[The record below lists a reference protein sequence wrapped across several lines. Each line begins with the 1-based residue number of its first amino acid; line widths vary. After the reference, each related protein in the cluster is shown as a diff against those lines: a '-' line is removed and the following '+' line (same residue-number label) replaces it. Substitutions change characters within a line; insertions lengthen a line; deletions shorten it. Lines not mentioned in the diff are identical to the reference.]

1 MFRPRS
7 LKPLLT
13 LLLVAACNDGIGPDP
28 VVQSSDGESS
38 RSSPELNI
46 LGVSTEY
53 ATAAARS
60 CLRLAL
66 ESWAAPCQRT
76 EIFANPAPPAQLS
89 GTLEASFWAVR
100 GKDRVLQID
109 YEYDGETY
117 PVLEFQVPSKALH
130 ERPDGTRFSDG
141 DSVRID
147 VSLDLT
153 RLFVSYEPSGLR
165 FSNKH
170 PATLSVWYSVA
181 AGDMDGDGEADDDD
195 AEIESTLLALW
206 TQEFEGDSWYSVDAD
221 HQSSENLFE
230 ASIYHFTNYAVGW

>member
-141 DSVRID
+141 DSVLID

-153 RLFVSYEPSGLR
+153 RLLATFEPSGLR
-165 FSNKH
+165 FSNED
-170 PATLSVWYSVA
+170 PAILTYWYDA
-181 AGDMDGDGEADDDD
+181 AGEELI

-206 TQEFEGDSWYSVDAD
+206 TQEFVGDPWYPVDAE
-221 HQSSENLFE
+221 HESSETL
-230 ASIYHFTNYAVGW
+230 